1 LVYMNKLKLIA
12 PRGACDTHF
21 HIYEPEYLKW
31 PKAPLAP
38 IPGVTYEDYL
48 KVAEKLGIDS
58 NALKFSPSG
67 DDVVISVAQNIE
79 NVRVSIIDKGEGIP
93 TKSRDQIFEIF
104 FRLTP
109 TVPVRRV
116 EQA

>member
-1 LVYMNKLKLIA
+1 MNKPKLIA

-21 HIYEPEYLKW
+21 HIDELEYLKW
-31 PKAPLAP
+31 PTAPLAP
-38 IPGVTYEDYL
+38 IPVVTYEDYL
-48 KVAEKLGIDS
+48 KVAENLGIDS
-58 NALKFSPSG
+58 NAVKFFPSG

-104 FRLTP
+104 FRPTP
-109 TVPVRRV
+109 AVPVKRV
-116 EQA
+116 ERA